1 MRIVDVCAFYA
12 PGGGGVKTYIERKLR
27 AGPAAGHEIVVLAP
41 GERHEERHFG
51 RDARLVTLPAPPFPL
66 DRAYRYFDD
75 EAALHEA
82 LDRLRPDMVEASSP
96 WTSATMV
103 ARWRGAAPRALV
115 MHSDPL
121 AAYAY
126 RWFGGLARR
135 ETIDRRFDWF
145 WRHLRALDRRF
156 DLIVCASRDLARRL
170 ADGGLGSVV
179 TEPMGAEPGRFS
191 PARRDEGL
199 RGGMLARCELPA
211 EAALLV
217 GVGRFAPEKRWPMV
231 VEAVARAGY
240 ERPVGLMLIGAGRE
254 RDRIARAAGGN
265 PHVRLVQPVGDRD
278 ALSAILASAD
288 ALVHGCEAETFCM
301 VAAEAR
307 ASGLPL
313 IVPDAGGASD
323 QFVEGQGACYRAADP
338 RALAGAIEAFLGG
351 DPAAHRAR
359 AAAAAGGVRT
369 MDRHFADLFAR
380 YAALAGRDAD
390 VA

>member
-1 MRIVDVCAFYA
+1 
-12 PGGGGVKTYIERKLR
+12 
-27 AGPAAGHEIVVLAP
+27 
-41 GERHEERHFG
+41 
-51 RDARLVTLPAPPFPL
+51 
-66 DRAYRYFDD
+66 
-75 EAALHEA
+75 
-82 LDRLRPDMVEASSP
+82 
-96 WTSATMV
+96 MV

-170 ADGGLGSVV
+170 SAGGLANVA
-179 TEPMGAEPGRFS
+179 TEPMGVEPGRFS
-191 PARRDEGL
+191 PARRDETL
-199 RGGMLARCELPA
+199 RAGMLAQCELPPD
-211 EAALLV
+211 AALLL
-217 GVGRFAPEKRWPMV
+217 GIGRFAPEKRWPMV
-231 VEAVARAGY
+231 VEAVTRAGY

-265 PHVRLVQPVGDRD
+265 PHVRLVQPMGDRD
-278 ALSAILASAD
+278 ALAAILASAD

-323 QFVEGQGACYRAADP
+323 QLVPGQGALYRAADG
-338 RALAGAIEAFLGG
+338 RALAAAIAGFIDD

-359 AAAAAGGVRT
+359 AAADAAATRT
-369 MDRHFADLFAR
+369 MDSHFADLFAR
-380 YAALAGRDAD
+380 YAALRERAVD